1 MALMG
6 LIVGSGVKNGLPMQD
21 DHGTS
26 GNCKADDPGMLR
38 SDAMVPAKLRLSS
51 ESGSPHQRRQAER
64 PNQQSESIRFRD
76 N

>member
-1 MALMG
+1 MG
-6 LIVGSGVKNGLPMQD
+6 LIVGSGVKNGPPVQND
-21 DHGTS
+21 YDASCNGKTEHPS
-26 GNCKADDPGMLR
+26 MLR
-38 SDAMVPAKLRLSS
+38 SNSKVPAKLRLSS

>member
-1 MALMG
+1 MG
-6 LIVGSGVKNGLPMQD
+6 LIVGSGVKNGPPVQND
-21 DHGTS
+21 YGTS

>member
-21 DHGTS
+21 DYGTC
-26 GNCKADDPGMLR
+26 GDCKVDHPRMLR
-38 SDAMVPAKLRLSS
+38 WDSIVPAKLRLSS
-51 ESGSPHQRRQAER
+51 ESGSPHQRCQAER
-64 PNQQSESIRFRD
+64 PDEQSVSIRFRD